1 MATESTPAGA
11 GALGP
16 LDEPGHTGVRPMD
29 ALKGSMGPVFMQAA
43 GLNMDQGEPES
54 AANTSEPEASVLLT
68 NPVTPPGIGGAPANT
83 REDHQG
89 NVF

>member
-1 MATESTPAGA
+1 MATENTPVGS
-11 GALGP
+11 GSLGP
-16 LDEPGHTGVRPMD
+16 LDEPGHSGARPMD

-54 AANTSEPEASVLLT
+54 AANTSEAPDGIRLT
-68 NPVTPPGIGGAPANT
+68 NPITPPGIGGAAANS